1 LRLATD
7 AAVATIAAACCLAGV
22 PAAGAAGG
30 EGGEGDLDRHE
41 IRLRPEQNAVIE
53 PFMLDRVAV
62 HDITSGDRRLS
73 VRATPDGFLRFDAPA
88 AAAEVTVT
96 GTAGNR
102 ATFRL
107 QPGDRVAVWPA
118 RRLEVRASPSG
129 FSADVA
135 AADWAFVI
143 RADGTS
149 RDGITIRCG
158 GASCLLM
165 AGWRLAMDRRGDDVV
180 FRVVQKEWPGRIVG
194 KPEKPVSPQKDA
206 KKREGEAKP
215 AADAAERTPPLP
227 LVDRNW
233 AAWEVRP
240 APPVS
245 P

>member
-1 LRLATD
+1 MRLATD
-7 AAVATIAAACCLAGV
+7 AAVATIAAACCLAGL
-22 PAAGAAGG
+22 PAA
-30 EGGEGDLDRHE
+30 GGEGDLDRHE

-62 HDITSGDRRLS
+62 HDIASGDRRLS
-73 VRATPDGFLRFDAPA
+73 VRATPDGFLRFHAPA

-129 FSADVA
+129 FAAAVG
-135 AADWAFVI
+135 AADWAFVV
-143 RADGTS
+143 RADKTS
-149 RDGITIRCG
+149 SDGITVRCG

-194 KPEKPVSPQKDA
+194 KPGKPAPVRKEA
-206 KKREGEAKP
+206 GEAEPVK
-215 AADAAERTPPLP
+215 DAAERVPPLP
-227 LVDRNW
+227 LVERRW